1 MSDRRGDF
9 SNLKTFQIDQRD
21 LHIIKFGELELN
33 KKGKDG
39 GKGISRNTLDPTS
52 SLRWNSWTSV

>member
-39 GKGISRNTLDPTS
+39 GKGGYLVIHWIQRAL
-52 SLRWNSWTSV
+52 